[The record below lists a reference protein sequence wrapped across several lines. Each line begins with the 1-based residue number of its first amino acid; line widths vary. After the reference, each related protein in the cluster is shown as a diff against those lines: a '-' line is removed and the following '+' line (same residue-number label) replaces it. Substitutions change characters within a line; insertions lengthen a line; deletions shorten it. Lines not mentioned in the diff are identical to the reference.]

1 MLSNSVSISITDWS
15 IYDAGDSPEC
25 TLPVKNTTG
34 FSLSLAYCEQMV
46 IISIGHCSKLSPIF

>member
-25 TLPVKNTTG
+25 TLPVKNITG
-34 FSLSLAYCEQMV
+34 FSLSLDD
-46 IISIGHCSKLSPIF
+46 